1 LVKCRIIWF
10 VFRFQL
16 YCELDELEPLGHN
29 GEYGNDEDQPD
40 AQKKAKQGAP
50 EADQVCDPLMSF
62 HSRDNTN
69 INKHASASTIDRFI
83 NLRVLLVLTDGGIL
97 AQSN

>member
-1 LVKCRIIWF
+1 MWF

-16 YCELDELEPLGHN
+16 YCELDELEPLGHY
-29 GEYGNDEDQPD
+29 GEYDNDEDQPD
-40 AQKKAKQGAP
+40 AQNKAKQGAS
-50 EADQVCDPLMSF
+50 EAEQVCDASHPLMSF

-69 INKHASASTIDRFI
+69 INKHASASTIDRST
-83 NLRVLLVLTDGGIL
+83 NLRVLLVLTDRGIL